1 MSAAL
6 TFISTQPSSF
16 TWHLITL
23 LTLVTGLAIVWDQWQ
38 RSKRWGIQAIADEA
52 RTQTLALGVVIG
64 LRILPTL
71 VPLLAVPGGAAAA
84 WALSAERVI
93 DMVSLALLAW
103 AFVPPLRDN
112 RELGIGWFA
121 VNALALVAYTRTTL
135 PPASLGVL
143 SSEWVWSTWQVTASG
158 LAVLGLIFSLV
169 RRLDDPGSEAIE
181 ERSLVLVAF
190 CGLFLGYTL
199 HLLTFAGVIAGYPVA
214 NNVAAWARL
223 GQMVAYPVLVL
234 AIYRKTIVTLTTS
247 YEVKDLSK
255 ASFYQIKEMV
265 NLFETSCRFG
275 GSLDS
280 AEMVQGATR
289 SVAQA
294 MSADQCAIALLEE
307 GQTGQLRLS
316 AVYNPSSEETPELAT
331 FAIDQQPPIE
341 YALRRMHQVRVS
353 EQGDGEDSE
362 DSEARALLSLMGC
375 EGTGPVLVQPL
386 GHYEEALGVLMVGN
400 GVSGRE
406 FTEGDRQVGRTL
418 GSQIALAI
426 QNARAHQALETK
438 VQQMARALRA
448 QEAEAKKQR
457 AALEVEVKKSQGEML
472 LSAQKLYEQERAAK
486 RARKALE
493 EAARDRVMSLRN
505 AVKKSRAERE
515 ALLDRI
521 GDLERE
527 AALDQ
532 GLSDDSGS
540 ETVLEDMTCGVVIG
554 DTSGNVGRINTAAS
568 QMLHVSPE
576 TTLSKPLG
584 DLVRDE
590 RWHKSIEELATKPHD
605 MMVTTME
612 VGNRVLRAI
621 LSSMASAQEEQQ
633 EKGSI
638 IIFYDVTSEAEAQQT
653 RDEFVASLSQELR
666 TPMTSVIGYTDLL
679 LGESV
684 GIISD
689 MQRKFLQRIKANIER
704 LSSLL
709 NDLISVTTIDA
720 DQLELR
726 FTTVDISG
734 IIEETVIGT
743 RAQLE
748 DKEITLELA
757 LTDQVRTIEA
767 DADCLRQILANLL
780 SNATN
785 ASPVGS
791 TIHVATSIHHDGDE
805 TDPETPRYLNVSVQD
820 SGGGIA
826 PGDQDRVF
834 DRFYRAERTLIN
846 GLGETGVGLA
856 IVKSLVEA
864 HGGRVWVESEIGV
877 GSTFRFSLPIN
888 EVFEDPWLEM
898 DVPPLDLSS
907 DQHD

>member
-1 MSAAL
+1 LSTAL
-6 TFISTQPSSF
+6 TFISTQPTSF
-16 TWHLITL
+16 TCHLIIL
-23 LTLVTGLAIVWDQWQ
+23 LTLVAGLAIVWDQWQ
-38 RSKRWGIQAIADEA
+38 RSKRMGIQAMADEA

-64 LRILPTL
+64 LRILPIL
-71 VPLLAVPGGAAAA
+71 MPLLAVPGGPAAA
-84 WALSAERVI
+84 WALSAERVV

-135 PPASLGVL
+135 PPASPGVL
-143 SSEWVWSTWQVTASG
+143 SSEWIWSTWQVTASG
-158 LAVLGLIFSLV
+158 LAVLGLVFSLV
-169 RRLDDPGSEAIE
+169 KGLDDPGGEAIE
-181 ERSLVLVAF
+181 ERSLALVAF
-190 CGLFLGYTL
+190 CALFLGYTL

-234 AIYRKTIVTLTTS
+234 AIYRKTIVMLTTS

-255 ASFYQIKEMV
+255 ASLYQIKEMV
-265 NLFETSCRFG
+265 NLFENSCRIG
-275 GSLDS
+275 SSLDS

-353 EQGDGEDSE
+353 EEGDGE

-375 EGTGPVLVQPL
+375 EETGPVLVQPL

-406 FTEGDRQVGRTL
+406 FAEGDRQIARTL

-457 AALEVEVKKSQGEML
+457 AELEVEVKKSQGEML

-521 GDLERE
+521 SGLERE
-527 AALDQ
+527 AALAQD
-532 GLSDDSGS
+532 LSDDSGS

-554 DTSGNVGRINTAAS
+554 DASGNIGRINTTAS

-576 TTLSKPLG
+576 TILSNPLG

-590 RWHKSIEELATKPHD
+590 RWQKSIEELATRPHD
-605 MMVTTME
+605 MVVTTVE

-621 LSSMASAQEEQQ
+621 LSSMAGAQEEQQ

-638 IIFYDVTSEAEAQQT
+638 ILFYDVTSEAEAQQT

-666 TPMTSVIGYTDLL
+666 TPMTSVTGYTDLL

-709 NDLISVTTIDA
+709 NDLISVTAIDA

-726 FTTVDISG
+726 LTTVDISG

-748 DKEITLELA
+748 DKEVTLDLA
-757 LTDQVRTIEA
+757 LTDQVRTIRA
-767 DADCLRQILANLL
+767 DADCLHQILANLL

-791 TIHVATSIHHDGDE
+791 TIHVSTSIQHDGDE
-805 TDPETPRYLNVSVQD
+805 TNPETPRYLKVSVQD

-877 GSTFRFSLPIN
+877 GSTFIFSLPIN
-888 EVFEDPWLEM
+888 EVYEDPWLEM
-898 DVPPLDLSS
+898 DVPPLDLST

>member
-1 MSAAL
+1 MLSTAL

-16 TWHLITL
+16 ACHLITL
-23 LTLVTGLAIVWDQWQ
+23 LTLVAGLAIAWDQWQ
-38 RSKRWGIQAIADEA
+38 RSKRRGIQATADEA
-52 RTQTLALGVVIG
+52 RTQTLALGLVIG

-158 LAVLGLIFSLV
+158 LAVLGLVFSLV
-169 RRLDDPGSEAIE
+169 RRLDDPGGEAIE

-234 AIYRKTIVTLTTS
+234 AIYRKTIVTLTNS

-255 ASFYQIKEMV
+255 ASLYQIKEMV
-265 NLFETSCRFG
+265 NLFETSCRIG
-275 GSLDS
+275 SSLDS
-280 AEMVQGATR
+280 AEMMQGATR

-353 EQGDGEDSE
+353 EEEDGE

-406 FTEGDRQVGRTL
+406 FTEGDRQIGRTL
-418 GSQIALAI
+418 GSHIALAI
-426 QNARAHQALETK
+426 QNARAYQALETK

-486 RARKALE
+486 RGRKALE
-493 EAARDRVMSLRN
+493 EAARDRVMSLRS

-521 GDLERE
+521 SDLERE
-527 AALDQ
+527 AALAQ

-554 DTSGNVGRINTAAS
+554 DASGNVGRINTTAS

-584 DLVRDE
+584 ALVRNE
-590 RWHKSIEELATKPHD
+590 RWHKSIEELATNPHD
-605 MMVTTME
+605 MVVTTVE

-621 LSSMASAQEEQQ
+621 LSSMAGAQEEQQ

-709 NDLISVTTIDA
+709 NDLISVTAIDA

-757 LTDQVRTIEA
+757 LTDQVRTIKA

-791 TIHVATSIHHDGDE
+791 TIHVSTSIHYDGDE
-805 TDPETPRYLNVSVQD
+805 TNPETPRYLKVSVQD

-888 EVFEDPWLEM
+888 EVYEDPWLEM

-907 DQHD
+907 DQRD

>member
-1 MSAAL
+1 
-6 TFISTQPSSF
+6 
-16 TWHLITL
+16 
-23 LTLVTGLAIVWDQWQ
+23 
-38 RSKRWGIQAIADEA
+38 
-52 RTQTLALGVVIG
+52 
-64 LRILPTL
+64 
-71 VPLLAVPGGAAAA
+71 
-84 WALSAERVI
+84 
-93 DMVSLALLAW
+93 MVSLALLAW

-112 RELGIGWFA
+112 RDLGIGWFA

-135 PPASLGVL
+135 PPASHGLL
-143 SSEWVWSTWQVTASG
+143 LSEWVWSTWQVTASG
-158 LAVLGLIFSLV
+158 LAVLGLIFSLA

-199 HLLTFAGVIAGYPVA
+199 HLLAFAGVIAGYPVA

-234 AIYRKTIVTLTTS
+234 AIYRKTIVTLTNS

-255 ASFYQIKEMV
+255 ASLYQIKEMV
-265 NLFETSCRFG
+265 NLFETSCRIG
-275 GSLDS
+275 SSLDS
-280 AEMVQGATR
+280 AEMMQGATL

-353 EQGDGEDSE
+353 EEEDGE

-400 GVSGRE
+400 GVSGQE
-406 FTEGDRQVGRTL
+406 FTEGDRQIARTL
-418 GSQIALAI
+418 GSHIALAI

-486 RARKALE
+486 RGRKALE
-493 EAARDRVMSLRN
+493 EAARDRVMSLRS

-521 GDLERE
+521 SDLERE
-527 AALDQ
+527 AALAQ

-554 DTSGNVGRINTAAS
+554 DASGNVGRINTTAS

-590 RWHKSIEELATKPHD
+590 RWHKSIEELATNPHD
-605 MMVTTME
+605 MVVTTVE
-612 VGNRVLRAI
+612 VGDRVLRAI
-621 LSSMASAQEEQQ
+621 LSSMAGAQEEQQ

-709 NDLISVTTIDA
+709 NDLISVTAIDA

-726 FTTVDISG
+726 LTTVDISG
-734 IIEETVIGT
+734 IIEETVGNHVG
-743 RAQLE
+743 AG
-748 DKEITLELA
+748 
-757 LTDQVRTIEA
+757 A
-767 DADCLRQILANLL
+767 D
-780 SNATN
+780 
-785 ASPVGS
+785 
-791 TIHVATSIHHDGDE
+791 
-805 TDPETPRYLNVSVQD
+805 
-820 SGGGIA
+820 
-826 PGDQDRVF
+826 
-834 DRFYRAERTLIN
+834 
-846 GLGETGVGLA
+846 
-856 IVKSLVEA
+856 
-864 HGGRVWVESEIGV
+864 
-877 GSTFRFSLPIN
+877 
-888 EVFEDPWLEM
+888 
-898 DVPPLDLSS
+898 
-907 DQHD
+907 

>member
-1 MSAAL
+1 MLSAAL

-16 TWHLITL
+16 TCHLITL
-23 LTLVTGLAIVWDQWQ
+23 LTLVAGLAIVWDQWQ
-38 RSKRWGIQAIADEA
+38 RSKRRGIQAVADEA
-52 RTQTLALGVVIG
+52 RIQTLALGVVIG
-64 LRILPTL
+64 LRILPIL
-71 VPLLAVPGGAAAA
+71 VPLLAVPGGPAAA

-135 PPASLGVL
+135 PLASHGML

-158 LAVLGLIFSLV
+158 LAVLGLVFSLV
-169 RRLDDPGSEAIE
+169 RRLDDPGGEAIE

-234 AIYRKTIVTLTTS
+234 AIYRKTILTLTTS
-247 YEVKDLSK
+247 YEVSDLSK
-255 ASFYQIKEMV
+255 ASLYQIKEMV
-265 NLFETSCRFG
+265 NLFENSCRIG
-275 GSLDS
+275 SSLDS

-331 FAIDQQPPIE
+331 FTIDQQPPIE

-362 DSEARALLSLMGC
+362 ARALLSLMGC
-375 EGTGPVLVQPL
+375 KGTGPVLVQPL

-406 FTEGDRQVGRTL
+406 FAEGDRQIARTL

-457 AALEVEVKKSQGEML
+457 AALEVEVKKSQEEML
-472 LSAQKLYEQERAAK
+472 LSAQKLYEQERSAK

-521 GDLERE
+521 SGLERE
-527 AALDQ
+527 AALAQ

-540 ETVLEDMTCGVVIG
+540 ETLLEDMTCGVVIG
-554 DTSGNVGRINTAAS
+554 DASGNVGRINTTAS

-605 MMVTTME
+605 MVVTTVE

-621 LSSMASAQEEQQ
+621 LSSMAGAQEEQQ
-633 EKGSI
+633 EKASI

-684 GIISD
+684 GTISD
-689 MQRKFLQRIKANIER
+689 MQRKFMQRIKANIER

-726 FTTVDISG
+726 LTSVDISG

-748 DKEITLELA
+748 DKEITLDLA
-757 LTDQVRTIEA
+757 LTDQVRTIRA
-767 DADCLRQILANLL
+767 DADCLHQMLANLL

-791 TIHVATSIHHDGDE
+791 TIHVSTAIHYDGDE
-805 TDPETPRYLNVSVQD
+805 TNPETPRYLKVSVQD

-877 GSTFRFSLPIN
+877 GSTFSFSLPIN
-888 EVFEDPWLEM
+888 EVYEDPWLEM